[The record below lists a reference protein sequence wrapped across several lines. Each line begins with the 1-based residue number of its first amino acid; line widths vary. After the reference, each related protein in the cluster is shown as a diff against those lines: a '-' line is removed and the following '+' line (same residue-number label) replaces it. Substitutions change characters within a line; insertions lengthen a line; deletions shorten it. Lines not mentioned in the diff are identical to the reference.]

1 MIKINTIKNNMREI
15 RFHKNLTLDDVF
27 LRTDIW
33 GPKLSRIER
42 GILKPSLKERQL
54 IAKALRSKVEEIFPD
69 A

>member
-1 MIKINTIKNNMREI
+1 MTKTNMTKNNMKNL

-42 GILKPSLKERQL
+42 GILKPSLREQQL
-54 IAKALRSKVEEIFPD
+54 IAKALRSKVKEVFPD